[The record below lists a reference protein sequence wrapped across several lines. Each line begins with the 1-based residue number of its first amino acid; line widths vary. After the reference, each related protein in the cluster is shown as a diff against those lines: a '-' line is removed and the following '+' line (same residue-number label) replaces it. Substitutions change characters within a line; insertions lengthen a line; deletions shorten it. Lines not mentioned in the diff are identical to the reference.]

1 MAQLQDLIETTEPE
15 LFSWQPSSEQSVP
28 GAVQESPSVDK
39 MTSEVIRSGFDEKL
53 IGEYLLRLAE
63 GDRGIELAVAFASII
78 AKARKARF
86 VRQRG

>member
-1 MAQLQDLIETTEPE
+1 
-15 LFSWQPSSEQSVP
+15 
-28 GAVQESPSVDK
+28 